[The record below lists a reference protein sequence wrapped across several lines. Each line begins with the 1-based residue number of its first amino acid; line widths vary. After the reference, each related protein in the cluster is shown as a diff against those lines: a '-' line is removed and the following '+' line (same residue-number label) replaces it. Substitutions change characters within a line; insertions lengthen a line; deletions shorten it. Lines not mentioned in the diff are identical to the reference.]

1 MKEITGAFS
10 SAKIF
15 TDVVEENAIE
25 QIQTLCNQPFTE
37 GCRIRVMPDAHSG
50 KGGVIGFTSRAESSA
65 KAQEDCSAD
74 ILNRLLMIFVCER
87 SMYTLIDMLSD
98 SGKIEYPGNA
108 AFTNT

>member
-50 KGGVIGFTSRAESSA
+50 KGCVIGFTSRAESSA
-65 KAQEDCSAD
+65 KAQKDCSAE
-74 ILNRLLMIFVCER
+74 ILQ
-87 SMYTLIDMLSD
+87 
-98 SGKIEYPGNA
+98 GKNLRWKNSAQLWTAFLPPQSEKARWTNA
-108 AFTNT
+108 QWHTNL